1 MTMRDPLPRFAGL
14 PRVLLVWAH
23 RWVALLAGAVLALL
37 GLSGSLMVWQAEIDR
52 ALNPAW
58 FDARTACDAAA
69 PAQPIAVVLAVLERA
84 APQARAALVVAP
96 AEDGAPYQIWETR
109 DARTGWRREHFIDA
123 SCTRYLGQRDRGAP
137 RLDAAHAVPLLYELH
152 TRLILGEG
160 GHTGVGIAGL
170 VLLGLAISG
179 VVAAWPRQSTGTAW
193 RRVFG
198 VKRGAAA
205 ARWWYDVHRAVGMWL
220 LPLFLLMA
228 STGTALVFSKQARAL
243 VGAVL
248 PVAELPRLARDKNT
262 ATAALPADDL
272 VAAAGRRFP
281 QARWSR
287 LTLSAADAGTF
298 EVRLLQPAEPR
309 VDTGNTRVRLDAR
322 GQITAVHDPL
332 SAPAGNRVLDW
343 VFPLHSG
350 EALGLAV
357 RLAWTLFGLVPAL
370 LFGSGAWLWWRHQR
384 AVRRGASVVA
394 ATAVVM
400 EEASVPTRK
409 HEPTAPTPSS
419 PSA

>member
-1 MTMRDPLPRFAGL
+1 MRFSLLPRFL
-14 PRVLLVWAH
+14 RSPRLLLVWLH
-23 RWVALLAGAVLALL
+23 RWAALLAGVVLALL

-58 FDARTACDAAA
+58 FEARAACDAAA
-69 PAQPIAVVLAVLERA
+69 PEQPVAAVLAVLTRA
-84 APQARAALVVAP
+84 APQARPALVVAP
-96 AEDGAPYQIWETR
+96 AEAGAPYQVWETR

-123 SCTRYLGQRDRGAP
+123 RCARYLGRRDRGAP

-179 VVAAWPRQSTGTAW
+179 VVAAWPRQNTGTAW

-198 VKRGAAA
+198 VKRGAAP

-228 STGTALVFSKQARAL
+228 STGSALVFSKEARAL

-248 PVAELPRLARDKNT
+248 TVAELPRLARDKSA
-262 ATAALPADDL
+262 ATAAIPVDEL

-287 LTLSAADAGTF
+287 LTLSAAGAGTF

-309 VDTGNTRVRLDAR
+309 IDTGNTRVRLDAR
-322 GQITAVHDPL
+322 GQIVAVHDPL

-343 VFPLHSG
+343 IFPLHSG
-350 EALGLAV
+350 EALGLAA
-357 RLAWTLFGLVPAL
+357 RLAWTLFGLMPAL
-370 LFGSGAWLWWRHQR
+370 LFGSGAWLWWRRQR
-384 AVRRGASVVA
+384 SMSRGASAAA
-394 ATAVVM
+394 ATAVVV
-400 EEASVPTRK
+400 E
-409 HEPTAPTPSS
+409 
-419 PSA
+419 